1 MMKGAIDMYQYIT
14 IERQYCS
21 GGNEIGRRLAKA
33 LNYKL
38 YDHNILVMAAKRLE
52 VPHIYI
58 SDLEETG
65 PNSIIFNL
73 SQTPFGGSSRTI
85 NNMPLVDRLFYEE
98 KKIIEEVTATDPCV
112 IVGRCAGYILKD
124 HPDCLKVFI
133 HADTDFRIQ
142 RSIQDEKLT
151 HEEAVEVLKKTDKR
165 RSGFYTTHS
174 GYKWGD
180 STHFDICLDSSSLGL
195 DRCVSIL
202 ADIVGIN

>member
-1 MMKGAIDMYQYIT
+1 MYQYIT

-33 LNYKL
+33 LAYKL
-38 YDHNILVMAAKRLE
+38 YDHNILVMAAKKLDISP
-52 VPHIYI
+52 VYI
-58 SDLEETG
+58 SDLEETS

-73 SQTPFGGSSRTI
+73 AQTPLGGTMRYD

-98 KKIIEEVTATDPCV
+98 KQLIEEATAKSPCV

-124 HPDCLKVFI
+124 RPECLKVFI
-133 HADTDFRIQ
+133 HADTDWRIK
-142 RSIQDEKLT
+142 RAETNEKLSHDDAIKT
-151 HEEAVEVLKKTDKR
+151 LKKTDKR

-180 STHFDICLDSSSLGL
+180 STNFDICLDSSVLGIE
-195 DRCVSIL
+195 RCVDIL
-202 ADIVGIN
+202 AGIVKA

>member
-1 MMKGAIDMYQYIT
+1 MIEMYQYVT

-21 GGNEIGRRLAKA
+21 GGNEIGRRLAKT
-33 LNYKL
+33 LDFKL
-38 YDHNILVMAAKRLE
+38 YDHNILVMAAKKLDI
-52 VPHIYI
+52 PHIYI
-58 SDLEETG
+58 SELEETG

-73 SQTPFGGSSRTI
+73 SQTAIGGSTRNI

-98 KKIIEEVTATDPCV
+98 KNIIEEVVSNGPCV

-133 HADTDFRIQ
+133 HADTEYRIN
-142 RSIQDEKLT
+142 RAIENEKLT
-151 HEEAVEVLKKTDKR
+151 REEAVETLKKTDKR

-180 STHFDICLDSSSLGL
+180 GTHFDICLDSSTLGIEN
-195 DRCVSIL
+195 CVKIL
-202 ADIVGIN
+202 AGIIE